1 MPLSEQHRQ
10 KLDSIVQQMTANRES
25 DENIQLVVNDFKQKY
40 GDSIAL
46 SGENQKP
53 QPSVLSKAAD
63 VANAHAFQSLGGGT
77 FTDIYDAAGEGLKQV
92 AERALGEKYA
102 VTREKLPFLKG
113 AEFMGQVAR
122 AVPETADAMLTP
134 FGAATT
140 AILGL
145 AGPRA
150 KAAAG
155 AAFSTAQAKEIPQRA
170 KEAIENPTPQT
181 VGNVFKDTAM
191 TAAPVIPA
199 FLRRKPA
206 TVSNAQRELALAED
220 PISEPVRKGGAIKSA
235 AESAEVFS
243 AEPLP
248 KPEIRATDRFVV
260 GAKRTTQ
267 RPTPEGKPIN
277 LPWLRKTGEK
287 SARESA
293 ATFEGIPEP
302 KLARESA
309 EVFLSE
315 MEKPKT
321 ARESATVLKQAADP
335 LRGKPRDV
343 RRAASMPPEEGVP
356 EQLDRFSDEMASK
369 PYNALDPAEKQAVD
383 QLWMERRRQ
392 TQGGAV
398 AAQGKPIAPQVKPVE
413 EQYFNFKRVRI
424 SPEEEAL
431 IRQRLREM
439 DAAGEISKDVE
450 PHAAIIAEAKNIDP
464 SLVREVSNESGIR
477 GRAARQVM
485 RERINSLSREL
496 ATFDEKLR
504 GKTPEEAAALEADR
518 ARMSNDLNSYLKEF
532 AGIRTEA
539 GRNLAALKMM
549 ARNTLDIE
557 WWMNEAKRSA
567 KLPSKADLPEAK
579 AKRVRE
585 LVVKAQDAD
594 ASGDAAAA
602 EAAKSNLAR
611 EVAKMR
617 ENGLLETAV
626 ALWRTGLLTGP
637 KTHMRNILGN
647 VGFAVMEEAAKAPA
661 WMVDLAWSLKSGKRT
676 QAAPNPMSIYNAMM
690 EAATRGVKEARQVFT
705 RGGTPADMA
714 KGELAGEWNYQGL
727 RNLAEKTDNQL
738 AKKVLGTTND
748 LINRYINTVG
758 RALGAE
764 DKIFKVYA
772 IRRGIEAQ
780 ARIKAL
786 NEMKA
791 GAIPERE
798 LARRAQ
804 QLIENPTETMTAEAI
819 AYADF
824 ATFNNENSAANAVGR
839 FASALG
845 PAGKA
850 VTNVLLPFRRTP
862 FNIFNRMMDYTPIG
876 MAVRPVLEVYSAKHK
891 GKPMPDMQRVVSDAV
906 GRGLT
911 GTALLAL
918 GWKLGME
925 DKATG
930 TGQEDPSRRKVQ
942 QAAGRMPGSVQ
953 IGSDWYK
960 TAGLAPAGALI
971 QIGAQL
977 AREQSKSL
985 KDELKRPLNIAKVGT
1000 RAILEQPMM
1009 QAARETVESLEN
1021 PDSRAESMAASRTG
1035 SLVPA
1040 VVNDIATLTN
1050 PQPAEFKPM
1059 SGSGILESA
1068 AHGVK
1073 ARLPWLRGTLP
1084 AATDVFGRPVEG
1096 RQQNAVN
1103 PFTPSRA
1110 KEQTDPMFKELIAL
1124 DIGFSG
1130 PKPQPGESA
1139 EEFRERKILAGAVAE
1154 RAVRDTLSEAPQDKD
1169 ERRDALRKAIIRA
1182 ESSLTRYIKSDDFQS
1197 MSPQERIEEMRY
1209 LTTTYR

>member
-1 MPLSEQHRQ
+1 MPRIIEFEGRQHQFPDDATDDQIR
-10 KLDSIVQQMTANRES
+10 A
-25 DENIQLVVNDFKQKY
+25 
-40 GDSIAL
+40 AL
-46 SGENQKP
+46 SGTTQKQ
-53 QPSVLSKAAD
+53 QPSMLSRASD
-63 VANAHAFQSLGGGT
+63 VANAHAIQSLGGGT

-92 AERALGEKYA
+92 SEKALGEKYA
-102 VTREKLPFLKG
+102 VTRERLPFLKG
-113 AEFMGQVAR
+113 VEFAGQVAR
-122 AVPETADAMLTP
+122 AVPETLDTMLTP
-134 FGAATT
+134 FGAGT
-140 AILGL
+140 AAALGL
-145 AGPRA
+145 AGPRV

-170 KEAIENPTPQT
+170 QEAIENPTPQT

-191 TAAPVIPA
+191 TAAPAIPA
-199 FLRRKPA
+199 FLKRKPA
-206 TVSNAQRELALAED
+206 GVSKAQEAAANAPEEQPVNLPWAQRAAKSAEESAKVFEAQEKLT
-220 PISEPVRKGGAIKSA
+220 PSAVTGKSA
-235 AESAEVFS
+235 AESADVFTKS
-243 AEPLP
+243 P
-248 KPEIRATDRFVV
+248 KA
-260 GAKRTTQ
+260 
-267 RPTPEGKPIN
+267 
-277 LPWLRKTGEK
+277 
-287 SARESA
+287 
-293 ATFEGIPEP
+293 
-302 KLARESA
+302 
-309 EVFLSE
+309 
-315 MEKPKT
+315 M
-321 ARESATVLKQAADP
+321 
-335 LRGKPRDV
+335 RGKPRDV

-356 EQLDRFSDEMASK
+356 EPLDRFSDEMAGK
-369 PYNALDPAEKQAVD
+369 PYAALDPANKQAVD
-383 QLWMERRRQ
+383 ELWMERRRQ
-392 TQGGAV
+392 TQGGAF
-398 AAQGKPIAPQVKPVE
+398 AAQGKPITPALKPVE
-413 EQYFNFKRVRI
+413 EQYFNFNRVRI
-424 SPEEEAL
+424 SPEEEGL
-431 IRQRLREM
+431 IRQRLRDM

-450 PHAAIIAEAKNIDP
+450 PHAAIIAEAKSIDP

-485 RERINSLSREL
+485 RERINALAREISQV
-496 ATFDEKLR
+496 DEQLR
-504 GKTPEEAAALEADR
+504 GKTPEEAEAIAANR
-518 ARMSNDLNSYLKEF
+518 QRMENDLNSYLKEF

-539 GRNLAALKMM
+539 GRNLAALKIM
-549 ARNTLDIE
+549 ARNTLDID

-579 AKRVRE
+579 AKLVRE
-585 LVVKAQDAD
+585 LVVKAQDAE
-594 ASGDAAAA
+594 ASGNAAAT

-647 VGFAVMEEAAKAPA
+647 VGFAAMEEAARAPA
-661 WMVDLAWSLKSGKRT
+661 WMVDLAWSLHSKKRT
-676 QAAPNPMSIYNAMM
+676 QAAPNPMSVYNAMT
-690 EAATRGVKEARQVFT
+690 EAATRGVQEAKQVFT

-714 KGELAGEWNYQGL
+714 KGELAGEWNFQGL
-727 RNLAEKTDNQL
+727 RNLAEKTDDQL

-786 NEMKA
+786 NEMKS

-804 QLIENPTETMTAEAI
+804 QLIEQPTEAMTAEAI

-876 MAVRPVLEVYSAKHK
+876 MVARPALEVYSAKHK
-891 GKPMPDMQRVVSDAV
+891 GKSMPDMQRVVSEAA
-906 GRGLT
+906 GRGLA

-930 TGQEDPSRRKVQ
+930 TGQEDPSKRKVQ

-953 IGSDWYK
+953 IGNDWYK
-960 TAGLAPAGALI
+960 TAGLAPGGALL

-985 KDELKRPLNIAKVGT
+985 KDELKRPVNIAKVGT

-1009 QAARETVESLEN
+1009 QAARETVEALEN
-1021 PDSRAESMAASRTG
+1021 PDSRAESMAASRAG

-1040 VVNDIATLTN
+1040 IVNDVATLTN

-1059 SGSGILESA
+1059 SGAGMLESA
-1068 AHGVK
+1068 THGIK

-1084 AATDVFGRPVEG
+1084 AATDVFGNPVEG

-1154 RAVRDTLSEAPQDKD
+1154 RAVRDTLTEAPEDRD

-1182 ESSLTRYIKSDDFQS
+1182 ESSLTRYIKSDEFQS
-1197 MSPQERIEEMRY
+1197 MSPQERIQEMRE
-1209 LTTTYR
+1209 LTATYR

>member
-1 MPLSEQHRQ
+1 MPRIVEFEGKQHEFPDQATDEQIRAA
-10 KLDSIVQQMTANRES
+10 LTAT
-25 DENIQLVVNDFKQKY
+25 LP
-40 GDSIAL
+40 
-46 SGENQKP
+46 KP
-53 QPSVLSKAAD
+53 SPLEKVISKAKDYAGQAVSAVSEAAD
-63 VANAHAFQSLGGGT
+63 KNALQSLGAGT
-77 FTDIYDAAGEGLKQV
+77 WTDIYDAAGAGLKQV
-92 AERALGEKYA
+92 AEEALGEKYA

-113 AEFMGQVAR
+113 VEFAGQVAR
-122 AVPETADAMLTP
+122 AVPETLDTMLTP
-134 FGAATT
+134 FGAGT
-140 AILGL
+140 AAVLGA

-150 KAAAG
+150 KAAVG
-155 AAFSTAQAKEIPQRA
+155 AAFSTTQAKELPERA

-191 TAAPVIPA
+191 TAAPAIPA
-199 FLRRKPA
+199 FLKRKPA
-206 TVSNAQRELALAED
+206 GVSKAQRDMALAED
-220 PISEPVRKGGAIKSA
+220 PVSEPARKGGAVKSA
-235 AESAEVFS
+235 AESAEAFL
-243 AEPLP
+243 AEPP
-248 KPEIRATDRFVV
+248 AAPGIRPTDRAVV
-260 GAKRTTQ
+260 GAKRTTE
-267 RPTPEGKPIN
+267 RPKPESRPLD
-277 LPWLRKTGEK
+277 LPWMRKVGEK
-287 SARESA
+287 SAQESA
-293 ATFEGIPEP
+293 AAFQGMPEP

-315 MEKPKT
+315 MERPKT
-321 ARESATVLKQAADP
+321 ARESATVLKQVADP

-356 EQLDRFSDEMASK
+356 EQLDRFSDEMAGK
-369 PYNALDPAEKQAVD
+369 PYNALDQAEKQAVD
-383 QLWMERRRQ
+383 QLWIERRRK
-392 TQGGAV
+392 TQGGSF
-398 AAQGKPIAPQVKPVE
+398 AAQGKPITPPVKPVE
-413 EQYFNFKRVRI
+413 EQYFNFDRVRI
-424 SPEEEAL
+424 SPEEEGL
-431 IRQRLREM
+431 IRQRLRDM
-439 DAAGEISKDVE
+439 DAAGEIAKDVE
-450 PHAAIIAEAKNIDP
+450 PHAAIIAEAKSIDP

-485 RERINSLSREL
+485 RERINSLAREISK
-496 ATFDEKLR
+496 ADEQLK
-504 GKTPEEAAALEADR
+504 GKTPEEANVIESNR
-518 ARMSNDLNSYLKEF
+518 QRMENDLNSYLKEF

-539 GRNLAALKMM
+539 GRNLASLKIM
-549 ARNTLDIE
+549 ARNTLDID

-579 AKRVRE
+579 AKLVRE
-585 LVVKAQDAD
+585 LVVKAQDAE
-594 ASGDAAAA
+594 ASGNAAAA

-617 ENGLLETAV
+617 ENGWMETAV

-637 KTHMRNILGN
+637 KTHMRNVLGN
-647 VGFAVMEEAAKAPA
+647 VGFAAMEEAAKAPA
-661 WMVDLAWSLKSGKRT
+661 WMVDLAWSVQSGKRT
-676 QAAPNPMSIYNAMM
+676 QAAPNPMSVYNAMT
-690 EAATRGVKEARQVFT
+690 EAATRGVQEAKQVFT

-714 KGELAGEWNYQGL
+714 KGELAGEWNFQGL
-727 RNLAEKTDNQL
+727 RNLAEKTDNEL
-738 AKKVLGTTND
+738 AQKVLGTTND
-748 LINRYINTVG
+748 LVNRYINTVG

-780 ARIKAL
+780 ARIKAF
-786 NEMKA
+786 NEMKS
-791 GAIPERE
+791 GAIPERK
-798 LARRAQ
+798 LARRTQ
-804 QLIENPTETMTAEAI
+804 QLIEQPTEAMSAEAI

-862 FNIFNRMMDYTPIG
+862 FNIFNRMMDYTPLG
-876 MAVRPVLEVYSAKHK
+876 MAMRPALEIYSAKHK
-891 GKPMPDMQRVVSDAV
+891 GKPMPDMQRVVSEAV
-906 GRGLT
+906 GRGMA

-930 TGQEDPSRRKVQ
+930 TGQEDPSKRKVQ
-942 QAAGRMPGSVQ
+942 QAAGRMPGAVQ
-953 IGSDWYK
+953 IGGDWFK
-960 TAGLAPAGALI
+960 TAGLAPGGALI

-985 KDELKRPLNIAKVGT
+985 KDELKRPVNIAKVGT

-1009 QAARETVESLEN
+1009 QAARETVEALEN
-1021 PDSRAESMAASRTG
+1021 PDSRSESMAASRAG

-1040 VVNDIATLTN
+1040 IVNDVATLTN

-1059 SGSGILESA
+1059 QGSGMAASA
-1068 AHGVK
+1068 AHGIK
-1073 ARLPWLRGTLP
+1073 SRLPFLRGTLP
-1084 AATDVFGRPVEG
+1084 PAVDVFGRPVEG

-1110 KEQTDPMFKELIAL
+1110 KEQTDPMFRELLDL

-1130 PKPQPGESA
+1130 PKPQPGETP

-1154 RAVRDTLSEAPQDKD
+1154 RAVRDTLSEAPEDKD

-1182 ESSLTRYIKSDDFQS
+1182 ESSLTRYIKSEEFQA
-1197 MSPQERIEEMRY
+1197 MSPQERIQEMRE
-1209 LTTTYR
+1209 LAATYR